1 MTIRLAAIKAL
12 AWLAIAVAIGDMPAA
27 ASEEVT
33 TNWAIAE
40 FGTPLYEKG
49 IEHWPYANPDAPKG
63 GKITLGAFGSFD
75 SLNPIILKGDWARS
89 IGLIHDGL
97 MVNSGDEL
105 ASAYG
110 LIAES
115 VEVSAD
121 KSWIIFNL
129 RPEARYH
136 DGTPITGGDFKFGFD
151 TIRKHGRPFLKS
163 FYKAVDGV
171 DVLSDHRIRY
181 RFKTKHTMKPLM
193 VVAVSS
199 PIPRHY
205 WRDRDISKT
214 TLEPPLGS
222 GGYRIKDLKPGR
234 SITYERVKDYW
245 AADLPVNRGLGNVD
259 EIRYDYF
266 RDATVM
272 FEAFKAGDIDFRS
285 ENRAQRWATGYEFD
299 AVSEGRVIRRLVPDE
314 TPRGIQAYFF
324 NLRRPQFA
332 DRRVRAGIAELYD
345 FEFIQRTLLYG
356 QYRRTTSYFPN
367 SDFGSK
373 GEPNAAE
380 RAILEP
386 FADKLAPEVLTKAFA
401 PTVSDGKGRIR
412 RQQRKALDLFK
423 AAGWTVKDGK
433 MVDNKNGKQLKVE
446 ILMRSPGTER
456 LTAPLVQN
464 LKKVGIDASMRL
476 VDTAQFQV
484 RMDDFDYDMVSVAL
498 NFFPPPGP
506 ELRSYYGSA
515 AAGERGSANLAGV
528 KDPVADALIEKII
541 AAKDLETLKAHSR
554 ALDRVLLW
562 GHYVVPMFHNDQYRL
577 AYWDRFGYPKRRP
590 RYSHGFPTSWW
601 IKE

>member
-1 MTIRLAAIKAL
+1 
-12 AWLAIAVAIGDMPAA
+12 
-27 ASEEVT
+27 
-33 TNWAIAE
+33 
-40 FGTPLYEKG
+40 
-49 IEHWPYANPDAPKG
+49 
-63 GKITLGAFGSFD
+63 
-75 SLNPIILKGDWARS
+75 
-89 IGLIHDGL
+89 
-97 MVNSGDEL
+97 
-105 ASAYG
+105 
-110 LIAES
+110 
-115 VEVSAD
+115 
-121 KSWIIFNL
+121 
-129 RPEARYH
+129 
-136 DGTPITGGDFKFGFD
+136 
-151 TIRKHGRPFLKS
+151 
-163 FYKAVDGV
+163 
-171 DVLSDHRIRY
+171 
-181 RFKTKHTMKPLM
+181 
-193 VVAVSS
+193 
-199 PIPRHY
+199 
-205 WRDRDISKT
+205 
-214 TLEPPLGS
+214 LEPPLGS
-222 GGYRIKDLKPGR
+222 GAYRIKVLKPGR
-234 SITYERVKDYW
+234 SITYERVKNYW

-272 FEAFKAGDIDFRS
+272 FEAFKAGDIDFRT

-299 AVSEGRVIRRLVPDE
+299 AVAEGRVIRRLVPDE

-324 NLRRPQFA
+324 NLRRPQFT

-345 FEFIQRTLLYG
+345 FEFVQRTLLHG

-386 FADKLAPEVLTKAFA
+386 FADKLAPEILTKAFA

-433 MVDNKNGKQLKVE
+433 MVDNQSGKQLKIE
-446 ILMRSPGTER
+446 ILMRSPASER
-456 LTAPLVQN
+456 ITAPLVQN

-484 RMDDFDYDMVSVAL
+484 RMDDFDYDMVSVGL

-541 AAKDLETLKAHSR
+541 AAKDLESLKAHSR

-577 AYWDRFGYPKRRP
+577 AYWDHFGYPKRRP

>member
-1 MTIRLAAIKAL
+1 MTNRFATITALTSLAL
-12 AWLAIAVAIGDMPAA
+12 AVVVVDRPAA
-27 ASEEVT
+27 ASEEVISS
-33 TNWAIAE
+33 WAIAE
-40 FGTPLYEKG
+40 FGTPLYETG
-49 IEHWPYANPDAPKG
+49 IEHWPYANPDAPKR

-75 SLNPIILKGDWARS
+75 SLNPIILKGDWPS
-89 IGLIHDGL
+89 NIGLIHDGL

-105 ASAYG
+105 ASNYG
-110 LIAES
+110 LIAET
-115 VEVSAD
+115 VEVPAD

-129 RPEARYH
+129 RKAARYH
-136 DGTPITGGDFKFGFD
+136 DGTPITGGDFKLGFD
-151 TIRKHGRPFLKS
+151 TIQKHGRPFLKS
-163 FYKAVDGV
+163 FYKEVDGV

-181 RFKTKHTMKPLM
+181 RFKTKNTMKPLM
-193 VVAVSS
+193 VVAGSW
-199 PIPRHY
+199 PMPRHY
-205 WRDRDISKT
+205 WKDRDISKT

-222 GGYRIKDLKPGR
+222 GAYRIKDLKPGR

-245 AADLPVNRGLGNVD
+245 AADLPVNRGLGNID

-285 ENRAQRWATGYEFD
+285 ENRAQRWATGYDFD
-299 AVSEGRVIRRLVPDE
+299 AVTDGRVTRRLVPDE

-345 FEFIQRTLLYG
+345 FEFIQRTLLHG
-356 QYRRTTSYFPN
+356 QYRRTSSYFPN

-373 GEPNAAE
+373 GEPDADE
-380 RAILEP
+380 RTILEP
-386 FADKLAPEVLTKAFA
+386 FADKLAPETLTKAFV
-401 PTVSDGKGRIR
+401 PPVSDGKGRIR
-412 RQQRKALDLFK
+412 RQQRKALGLFK
-423 AAGWTVKDGK
+423 AAGWTVKDSK
-433 MVDNKNGKQLKVE
+433 LVNQNGLQLKIEV
-446 ILMRSPGTER
+446 LMRSPASER
-456 LTAPLVQN
+456 ITAPLVQN

-484 RMDDFDYDMVSVAL
+484 RMDDFDYDMVSVGL

-515 AAGERGSANLAGV
+515 AAGERGSANLAGI
-528 KDPVADALIEKII
+528 KNPVADALIEKII